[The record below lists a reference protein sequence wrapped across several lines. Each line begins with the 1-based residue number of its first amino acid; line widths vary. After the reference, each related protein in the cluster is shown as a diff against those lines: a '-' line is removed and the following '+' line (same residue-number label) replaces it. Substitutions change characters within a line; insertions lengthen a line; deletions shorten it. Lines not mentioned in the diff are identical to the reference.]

1 MRMVTFSRSAELT
14 WSGDVV
20 TGSGNVKAITGA
32 FDVAA
37 TFPTLRG
44 ERERTTTPEE
54 LLAAS
59 HAVCFGIGLRSV
71 IARRGGSASGIVT
84 TATITAEKGP
94 DGIRIRRSHLRGI
107 VVGLEGLEAERLTEI
122 GGIVEQQCTIS
133 TAIRDSVAISYEIV
147 AE

>member
-20 TGSGNVKAITGA
+20 TGSGHVKATTGA

-44 ERERTTTPEE
+44 ERENTTTPEE

-59 HAVCFGIGLRSV
+59 HAVCYGIGLRSV
-71 IARRGGSASGIVT
+71 IARQGGSASRIVT

-94 DGIRIRRSHLRGI
+94 EGIRIRRSHLRG
-107 VVGLEGLEAERLTEI
+107 VVIGLEGLAADRLTEI
-122 GGIVEQQCTIS
+122 GRTVEQECTIS
-133 TAIRDSVAISYEIV
+133 AAIRGSVTITYEI
-147 AE
+147 AAQ